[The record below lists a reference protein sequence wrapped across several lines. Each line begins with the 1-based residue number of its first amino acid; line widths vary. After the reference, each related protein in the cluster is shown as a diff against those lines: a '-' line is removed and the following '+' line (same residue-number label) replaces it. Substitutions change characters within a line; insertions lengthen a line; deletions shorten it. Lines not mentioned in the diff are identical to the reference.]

1 MPSISPIRIID
12 DRALA
17 YMPLFSN
24 PAFQFH
30 RTSCDNIFLS
40 KNKCSLFECIFFV
53 NIGFKIKK
61 PLQFMLFLYLT
72 ASCCTLTNP
81 PSLIFH

>member
-53 NIGFKIKK
+53 NIRFKIKK
-61 PLQFMLFLYLT
+61 AIAVHALLIPYRQLLY
-72 ASCCTLTNP
+72 SY
-81 PSLIFH
+81 